1 MSAHG
6 PTPASPTAGQPLG
19 WQARKSAST
28 RLQIIEAALR
38 CFIDLGYFRTTTAV
52 VASNAGLSR
61 GAMLHH
67 FPTRADV
74 VRAAVEHLH
83 AKRLKAFRAAVER
96 LPPGRNR
103 AHGALQAHWEQLN
116 HPLYAVFIE
125 LYVAART
132 DPELADILAPAEAA
146 FVHELRATAMD
157 VVPEWRDRGRYFDLG
172 YDLVI
177 CALQGMALN
186 MLRHRAT
193 EPNQDLLRYLEQQ
206 VDDLARRAPRPSTAA
221 APTTAPDA
229 DFPEA

>member
-83 AKRLKAFRAAVER
+83 AKRLRAFRTAVENLPSGSNR
-96 LPPGRNR
+96 L
-103 AHGALQAHWEQLN
+103 HGALEAYWEQAN
-116 HPLYAVFIE
+116 HPMYAVFLE
-125 LYVAART
+125 LSVAART
-132 DPELADILAPAEAA
+132 DRELAAILPRLHSSAN
-146 FVHELRATAMD
+146 
-157 VVPEWRDRGRYFDLG
+157 
-172 YDLVI
+172 
-177 CALQGMALN
+177 CA
-186 MLRHRAT
+186 
-193 EPNQDLLRYLEQQ
+193 
-206 VDDLARRAPRPSTAA
+206 ARRWNSFPSGTISARTSTSGSTCSSASWTAA
-221 APTTAPDA
+221 PSVS
-229 DFPEA
+229 